1 MKRIKNEVDTK
12 LKVITSNGVYS
23 NNQSNRS
30 SLQITWV
37 SSSPKKTAVAI
48 GINPSKANNSRSD
61 KTITTLSRFLDAYGF
76 TELTMLNLF
85 QSYSTPQSGIVTST
99 ATDFNKYLTLF
110 AQTDAIIIVWGMGN
124 EYATEKSEALEVLKS
139 YEDKL
144 YCIKKGEKYP
154 LHPSRMHYDCSLE
167 KCFVGNSV
175 IV

>member
-1 MKRIKNEVDTK
+1 MKRIKNTVDRK
-12 LKVITSNGVYS
+12 LKVKTSNGVYS

-37 SSSPKKTAVAI
+37 STSSKKSAVAI

-85 QSYSTPQSGIVTST
+85 QSYSTPQSGIITST
-99 ATDFNKYLTLF
+99 ATDFKKYKDLF
-110 AQTDAIIIVWGMGN
+110 TQTNAIIIVWGMGN
-124 EYATEKSEALEVLKS
+124 EYAAEKSAALEILKN

-144 YCIKKGEKYP
+144 FCIEKDKKYP
-154 LHPSRMHYDCSLE
+154 LHPSRMTYDCSLI
-167 KCFVGNSV
+167 KCSV
-175 IV
+175 CNGVIA